1 MFWKKVK
8 KTEEIKGPASI
19 VVKKRQKWS
28 RLLGVGGEKEYFI
41 DNLSMLL
48 SSGMDIISA
57 LDAIKEG
64 IRSDNMKQVIDNLKE
79 DINDGHPLW
88 KALKETKL
96 LSLHILSLSNWRRIG
111 KVGREFES
119 D

>member
-1 MFWKKVK
+1 MFSFKKRK
-8 KTEEIKGPASI
+8 KTDEEKKT

-28 RLLGVGGEKEYFI
+28 RLLGAGGEKEYFI

-64 IRSDNMKQVIDNLKE
+64 MQSANMKQVIDNLKE